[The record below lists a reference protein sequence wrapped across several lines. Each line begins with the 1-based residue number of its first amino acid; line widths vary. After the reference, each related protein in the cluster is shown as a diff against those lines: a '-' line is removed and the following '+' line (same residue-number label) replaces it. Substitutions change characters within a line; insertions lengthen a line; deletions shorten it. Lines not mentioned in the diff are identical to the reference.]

1 MNKKNA
7 IGMLFFTGLLAV
19 VLSGMIYLQPE
30 KPQPQ
35 MADYEMRGFPALPSE
50 IK

>member
-7 IGMLFFTGLLAV
+7 IGVLFFAGFLAV
-19 VLSGMIYLQPE
+19 VLSGMMFMQPE
-30 KPQPQ
+30 KAQP
-35 MADYEMRGFPALPSE
+35 MTADYQMRGFPALPSE

>member
-7 IGMLFFTGLLAV
+7 LSVLFLASFLGL
-19 VLSGMIYLQPE
+19 VLTGMIYLQPE

-35 MADYEMRGFPALPSE
+35 TAEYDLRGFPSLPSE
-50 IK
+50 RQ

>member
-19 VLSGMIYLQPE
+19 VLSGMVYLQPE
-30 KPQPQ
+30 KAKPQT
-35 MADYEMRGFPALPSE
+35 AEYDLRGFPALPSE

>member
-7 IGMLFFTGLLAV
+7 VGILFFAGVLAV
-19 VLSGMIYLQPE
+19 VLSGMMYMQPE
-30 KPQPQ
+30 KVQPQ
-35 MADYEMRGFPALPSE
+35 VADYEMRGFPALPSE